1 MNRTIQKFIGK
12 QVTVLLCALFER
24 PLKGELVEC
33 DDTFIIIEHSKMGE
47 VVIPLTAVSF
57 VYAATGGDM
66 EE

>member
-12 QVTVLLCALFER
+12 QVTVMLCATFEQ

-33 DDTFIIIEHSKMGE
+33 DDTFIMIDHSKMGE

-57 VYAATGGDM
+57 VYAATGGNI
-66 EE
+66 EK